1 MTLTLREFD
10 RQLRPLL
17 AGWSVDRLAEG
28 WRLRQEA
35 RTVEI
40 CCRPLPAL
48 PLGALALPRLAVSIA
63 FAGSEPLQE
72 AAFIDDFM
80 PAVLISN
87 SMVAGGGGKDCWI
100 G

>member
-1 MTLTLREFD
+1 MMTLTLREFE

-35 RTVEI
+35 RTVDI

-48 PLGALALPRLAVSIA
+48 PLGALALPRLAVSID

-80 PAVLISN
+80 HSFRR
-87 SMVAGGGGKDCWI
+87 GGG
-100 G
+100 